1 MMVLPLPS
9 GLIASPL
16 PCEPVERIWP
26 PALIVMVQLLR
37 NSTVSPLVLYRPGV
51 LTPLFCT
58 SAPLEIV
65 IFALSATLIAFAS
78 PTTTC
83 AFGSKLTVVPVAVL
97 GPEPIVLVQGFGAL
111 LSTVMLVP
119 LVTKLA
125 LAFHGKAAD
134 AIASNA
140 TAQKLRRI
148 GTPLQWRV
156 NKIWLHA
163 GLLLTVVPE

>member
-65 IFALSATLIAFAS
+65 IFALSARLIAFAL

-83 AFGSKLTVVPVAVL
+83 AFGSKFTVVPVAVL
-97 GPEPIVLVQGFGAL
+97 GPEPIVLAQGFGVL
-111 LSTVMLVP
+111 LSTVMVAP

-125 LAFHGKAAD
+125 FAFHGNAAD

-148 GTPLQWRV
+148 GTPCS
-156 NKIWLHA
+156 
-163 GLLLTVVPE
+163 GELTRFGFMLGCF